1 MPRKKST
8 AATTKSTTK
17 AKPKTKKAAI
27 TKKKPAA
34 KTPVQKMYV
43 GPTIV
48 GFAIQNRVYTDIPE
62 AAKEELKK
70 DPELSNLFIDIKD
83 YPKADQMIREETG
96 YIFSAY
102 MKALALKSRR

>member
-17 AKPKTKKAAI
+17 AKPKKKAAT
-27 TKKKPAA
+27 TKKKPEA
-34 KTPVQKMYV
+34 KALEQKMYV

-62 AAKEELKK
+62 AAKEELKN

-83 YPKADQMIREETG
+83 YPKADKMIREETG